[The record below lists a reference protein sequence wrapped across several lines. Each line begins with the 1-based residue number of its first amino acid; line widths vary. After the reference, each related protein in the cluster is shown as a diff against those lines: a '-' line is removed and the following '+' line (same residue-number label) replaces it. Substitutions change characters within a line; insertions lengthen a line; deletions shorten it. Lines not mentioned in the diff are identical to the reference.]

1 MDSLYLDLWDCGSQ
15 IQFMREYFN
24 AKKETIF
31 SRAAL
36 LLYVFE
42 LKENEEKQKTSL

>member
-1 MDSLYLDLWDCGSQ
+1 MENLYLDLWDYGSQ
-15 IQFMREYFN
+15 SQFMREYFN
-24 AKKETIF
+24 VKRETIF

-42 LKENEEKQKTSL
+42 LKENEEK